1 MNPDDKYIR
10 RGKFILSISF
20 VFLITAIGLFVVK
33 NTDFSSKQNF
43 ALAYETIDIKTMG
56 APKVSLKKTSKDNI
70 FSTIVSA
77 LETNSKLTE
86 IALVNDKTK
95 IEDESLKEVKQAEVV
110 PVTPPKPTW
119 RLPTEQGYIT
129 QYAHYNHI
137 ALDITSSRG
146 TNERI
151 YPVADGVISSIYNDA
166 YGAKIITIRHYID
179 RKYYTSQYVHLSW
192 YAYGIYVGQPV
203 TTDTVIGGMGSTGLS
218 TGIHLHLTVMDCNLY
233 GDSNCPEVGQ
243 YLNYGRRRVSQG
255 FYGLNSLMN
264 VPYSWYSR

>member
-33 NTDFSSKQNF
+33 NMDFSSKQKF

-56 APKVSLKKTSKDNI
+56 VAKVSLKKASKDNI
-70 FSTIVSA
+70 FTTIVSA

-86 IALVNDKTK
+86 VALADNKTK
-95 IEDESLKEVKQAEVV
+95 IEEETKEEPVAEVV

-151 YPVADGVISSIYNDA
+151 YPVADGVISSIYHDA
-166 YGAKIITIRHYID
+166 YGAKVITIRHYID
-179 RKYYTSQYVHLSW
+179 GKYYTSQYVHMSW
-192 YAYGIYVGQPV
+192 FAYGIYVGQPV

-233 GDSNCPEVGQ
+233 GDSTCPEVGQ